1 MITEIR
7 LQSNNGESTA
17 RFWSAIFN
25 VPAEHLGPDRWGIHS
40 WRITPATGPTVAL
53 STTPVVE
60 TISRYID
67 ITVVVDAGAP
77 NRLRALGFEVA
88 DDGSQAV
95 DVNGTDSTVFL
106 VTPDPISP
114 DLYEDDPAVGKAH
127 TAELMRRSPDTVAAS
142 PTRLSLM
149 VIYVPDPR
157 VELAAKFY
165 AAVLNVEPRREQH
178 GGPEHWSVARGG
190 LTIELYPVGDRIHT
204 SSRFEFAEDAVGAVA
219 RLTDRAFALPER
231 TPDGRGWW
239 CHDPCGNTVILLQ

>member
-7 LQSNNGESTA
+7 LQSNNGERTA
-17 RFWSAIFN
+17 AFWSAIFD
-25 VPAEHLGPDRWGIHS
+25 VAAEDLGPDRWGLHS
-40 WRITPATGPTVAL
+40 WRISPAAAPAVVV
-53 STTPVVE
+53 STARVVE
-60 TISRYID
+60 TISRHID
-67 ITVVVDAGAP
+67 ITVVVDAGASD
-77 NRLRALGFEVA
+77 RLRALGFEVA

-114 DLYEDDPAVGKAH
+114 DFYEDDPDDGKVHA
-127 TAELMRRSPDTVAAS
+127 AELMRRSPDAAAAS

-149 VIYVPDPR
+149 VIYVPAPR

-165 AAVLNVEPRREQH
+165 AAILNVEPVREQH
-178 GGPEHWSVARGG
+178 GGPEHWSVSRGS

-239 CHDPCGNTVILLQ
+239 CRDPCGNTVILLP